1 MVGPTGVGK
10 TTTIAKLAAG
20 FRLQAKRKVGLIT
33 IDTFRIAAV
42 QQLNAYAEIMDLPME
57 VVEDAK
63 QMPSALER
71 MSDVDL
77 VLIDTAGRSPRSDA
91 RISQLR
97 QMLHAARPDETHLVV
112 SATSSRET
120 IDNILEGFAP
130 VEPTAMILS
139 KLDEAVQLAG
149 PIAALVSHSLPVNYI
164 TNGQHVPDDI
174 RVASASEIS
183 ESLLSAHLTSGSL
196 PRYLHAQ
203 RAA

>member
-1 MVGPTGVGK
+1 
-10 TTTIAKLAAG
+10 
-20 FRLQAKRKVGLIT
+20 
-33 IDTFRIAAV
+33 
-42 QQLNAYAEIMDLPME
+42 ME

-63 QMPSALER
+63 QMPAALER

-77 VLIDTAGRSPRSDA
+77 ILIDTAGRSPRSDA

-97 QMLHAARPDETHLVV
+97 QMLQAARPDETHLVV

-120 IDNILEGFAP
+120 IDNILDGFAP
-130 VEPTAMILS
+130 VEPTAMIS
-139 KLDEAVQLAG
+139 VQVGRSGAACRPHCGAG
-149 PIAALVSHSLPVNYI
+149 QPFATVNYI

-174 RVASASEIS
+174 RVASASEIAN
-183 ESLLSAHLTSGSL
+183 SLLSTHLTSGSL